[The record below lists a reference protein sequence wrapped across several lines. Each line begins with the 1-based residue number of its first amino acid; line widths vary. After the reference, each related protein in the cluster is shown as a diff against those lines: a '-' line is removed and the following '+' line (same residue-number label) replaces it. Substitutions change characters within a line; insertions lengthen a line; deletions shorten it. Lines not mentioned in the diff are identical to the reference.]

1 VHHFLLKL
9 NIKLTCELCKSKIFA
24 ENITILIQTQTMK
37 NFKNLLFVALFFITA
52 TVLGQTKIT
61 GMVVDEA
68 NQPLPGASVLVKGT
82 TNGTSTGFDGKFSL
96 QAKSN
101 SGVLVVSYISYKTK
115 EVSFSSSK
123 NNLTIQLLEDAG
135 SLEEIVIV
143 SNSFAIDRKTP
154 VAVSTIKAE
163 EIELKLGTQEF
174 PEILKSTPGVYATK
188 SGGGYGD
195 GRINLRGFNSENVA
209 VMINGVPVNDME
221 NGRVYWS
228 NWAGLG
234 DVTSAMQVQRGLGAS
249 KVAVPSIGGTIN
261 ILTKTSDVEEG
272 GNFGYSLANDGYN
285 KFGFTYST
293 GMMDNGVA
301 VSVSA
306 SSTEGNGYVDG
317 TSFKGFNYFINIT
330 KEFNDAHKLSLTA
343 FGAKQRHGQ
352 RQNRH
357 LISTFRASESGRKYN
372 SDWGYKQGQKTNSE
386 DNFYHKPQ
394 VSLNHYWNVSDK
406 TFVSTAAYVSVG
418 SGGGGGFAG
427 ANKFRFND
435 SDYRIGTLGTI
446 NFDKIVNEN
455 VAQGTAGSESI
466 LRASRNDHVWYGV
479 LSTLKTDVTEELTFL
494 TGLDVRGYKGIHF
507 TEVTDLLGGQY
518 YLDDSNLN
526 NPNNQAQV
534 GDKISYDNDG
544 KVGWFGGFAQLEY
557 SKNDLSGFISSNIS
571 NTSYQ
576 RVDRF
581 NYLDSDPGQTSE
593 KFSFI
598 GFGTKGGLNYNL
610 DENHGVFANLGYFE
624 RAPYF
629 NAIFTSFSSNT
640 DTNQDAPN
648 QKITSYELGYTLRT
662 EKLTANVNI
671 YRTQWKDRT
680 ETASFQQPDGSRATA
695 NILGV
700 NALHQGVE
708 VDFIYRA
715 TDKLNITGMASL
727 GDWRWGNNIENVKI
741 FDEDQVEVDEVDLFI
756 KDLHV
761 GDAAQTTFALG
772 TNYKLTTKTTFTVD
786 FNYFADLYSDFDPS
800 DRGTVAPDAWKV
812 PSFSLVDTAIRH
824 KFKFGSFDT
833 SIIARVNNVFDIN
846 YISDAQDR
854 GSSTAAEAQ
863 VYYGAGRTFSVG
875 AKINF

>member
-1 VHHFLLKL
+1 
-9 NIKLTCELCKSKIFA
+9 
-24 ENITILIQTQTMK
+24 MK
-37 NFKNLLFVALFFITA
+37 NFKNLLFVALFFVTA

-61 GMVVDEA
+61 GTIVDET

-82 TNGTSTGFDGKFSL
+82 TNGTSTDFNGKFSL

-101 SGVLVVSYISYKTK
+101 SGVLVVSFIGYKPN
-115 EVSFSSSK
+115 EVAFSSSK
-123 NNLTIQLLEDAG
+123 KNLTIKLQEDAG
-135 SLEEIVIV
+135 SLDEIVVV

-154 VAVSTIKAE
+154 VAVSTVKAAD
-163 EIELKLGTQEF
+163 IELKLGTQEF

-221 NGRVYWS
+221 SGRVFWS

-272 GNFGYSLANDGYN
+272 GNIGYSIANDGYS
-285 KFGFTYST
+285 KYGFTYST
-293 GMMDNGVA
+293 GLMDNGVA

-306 SSTEGNGYVDG
+306 SSTEGRGYVDG
-317 TSFKGFNYFINIT
+317 TAFKGFNYFVNIT

-343 FGAKQRHGQ
+343 FGAKQQHGQ

-357 LISTFRASESGRKYN
+357 LISTFRESDRGRKFN
-372 SDWGYKQGQKTNSE
+372 SDWGYKNGQETNSE

-394 VSLNHYWNVSDK
+394 ISLNHYWNVSDK
-406 TFVSTAAYVSVG
+406 TFVSTAAYVSFG
-418 SGGGGGFAG
+418 TGGGGGYRG
-427 ANKFRFND
+427 VNKFGFDNT
-435 SDYRIGTLGTI
+435 DYRIGNLGTI
-446 NFDKIVNEN
+446 NFDKIVDEN
-455 VAQGTAGSESI
+455 IALGTNGSESI

-479 LSTLKTDVTEELTFL
+479 LSTLKTDVTDELTFL
-494 TGLDVRGYKGIHF
+494 TGIDVRGYKGIHF

-518 YLDDSNLN
+518 YLDNSNKN
-526 NPNNQAQV
+526 NPNNQTQV
-534 GDKISYDNDG
+534 GDKIAYDNDG

-557 SKNDLSGFISSNIS
+557 SKDNLSGFLSANVS

-581 NYLDSDPGQTSE
+581 NYLDSDPEQTSE
-593 KFSFI
+593 KFNFI
-598 GFGTKGGLNYNL
+598 GFGTKGGVNYNL
-610 DENHGVFANLGYFE
+610 DDNHGIFANLGYFE

-629 NAIFTSFSSNT
+629 NAIFTSFVSNT
-640 DTNQDAPN
+640 DTNEDAPN
-648 QKITSYELGYTLRT
+648 QKITSYELGYTYRA

-671 YRTQWKDRT
+671 YRTEWRDRT
-680 ETASFQQPDGSRATA
+680 ETASFQQLDGTNATA

-700 NALHQGVE
+700 SAIHQGVE
-708 VDFIYRA
+708 LDFTYRA
-715 TDKLNITGMASL
+715 TDKLKITGMASL
-727 GDWRWGNNIENVKI
+727 GDWRWGSNVENVKI
-741 FDEDQVEVDEVDLFI
+741 FNDAQVEVAEVDLFI

-772 TNYKLTTKTTFTVD
+772 TSYKLTPETTFTID
-786 FNYFADLYSDFDPS
+786 ANHFANLYSDFDPS
-800 DRGTVAPDAWKV
+800 DRGTAGAPDAWKV
-812 PSFSLVDTAIRH
+812 PSFTLFDTAIRH

-833 SIIARVNNVFDIN
+833 SIIARVNNVFDTV

-854 GSSTAAEAQ
+854 GTSTAAEAQ

>member
-1 VHHFLLKL
+1 
-9 NIKLTCELCKSKIFA
+9 
-24 ENITILIQTQTMK
+24 MK
-37 NFKNLLFVALFFITA
+37 NFKNLLFVALFFATA

-61 GMVVDEA
+61 GTIVDET

-82 TNGTSTGFDGKFSL
+82 TNGTSTDFNGKFTL

-101 SGVLVVSYISYKTK
+101 SGVLVVSFIGYKSK
-115 EVSFSSSK
+115 EANFSSS
-123 NNLTIQLLEDAG
+123 NNSLTVKLAEDAG
-135 SLEEIVIV
+135 SLDEIVVI

-154 VAVSTIKAE
+154 VAVSTVKAA

-272 GNFGYSLANDGYN
+272 GNIAYSIANDGYN

-293 GMMDNGVA
+293 GLMDNGVA

-306 SSTEGNGYVDG
+306 SKTEGRGYVDG
-317 TSFKGFNYFINIT
+317 TEFTGFNYFVNIT
-330 KEFNDAHKLSLTA
+330 KEFNDEHKLSLTA
-343 FGAKQRHGQ
+343 FGAKQQHGQ

-357 LISTFRASESGRKYN
+357 LISTFRESDRGRKYN
-372 SDWGYKQGQKTNSE
+372 SDWGYKQGQKVNSE

-394 VSLNHYWNVSDK
+394 ISLNHYWNVSDK

-418 SGGGGGFAG
+418 SGGGGGYRG
-427 ANKFRFND
+427 VNKFGFDN
-435 SDYRIGTLGTI
+435 SDYRVGTLGTI
-446 NFDKIVNEN
+446 NFDKIVDEN
-455 VAQGTAGSESI
+455 IALGTNGSESI
-466 LRASRNDHVWYGV
+466 LRASRNDHIWYGV
-479 LSTLKTDVTEELTFL
+479 LSTLKTDVSDELTFL
-494 TGLDVRGYKGIHF
+494 TGL
-507 TEVTDLLGGQY
+507 EVTDLLGGQY
-518 YLDDSNLN
+518 YLDNSNLN
-526 NPNNQAQV
+526 NPNNQTQV
-534 GDKISYDNDG
+534 GDKIAYDNDG
-544 KVGWFGGFAQLEY
+544 KVGWIGGFAQLEY
-557 SKNDLSGFISSNIS
+557 SKDDLSGFISANVS

-581 NYLDSDPGQTSE
+581 NYLDSDPEQTSE
-593 KFSFI
+593 KFNFV
-598 GFGTKGGLNYNL
+598 GFGTKGGVNYNL
-610 DENHGVFANLGYFE
+610 NENHGIFANLGYFE

-629 NAIFTSFSSNT
+629 NAIFTSFTSNT
-640 DTNQDAPN
+640 DTNEDAPN
-648 QKITSYELGYTLRT
+648 QKITSYELGYTFRAEKFTANLNVYRT
-662 EKLTANVNI
+662 E
-671 YRTQWKDRT
+671 WKDRT
-680 ETASFQQPDGSRATA
+680 ETASFQQPDGTNATA

-700 NALHQGVE
+700 NAVHQGVE
-708 VDFIYRA
+708 LDFVYRA

-727 GDWRWGNNIENVKI
+727 GDWRWGSNVENVKI
-741 FDEDQVEVDEVDLFI
+741 FNDAQEEVDEVDLFI

-772 TNYKLTTKTTFTVD
+772 TSYKLTPETTFTID
-786 FNYFADLYSDFDPS
+786 ANYFADLYSDFDPS
-800 DRGTVAPDAWKV
+800 DRGTLGAPDAWKV
-812 PSFSLVDTAIRH
+812 PSFTLVDTAIRH
-824 KFKFGSFDT
+824 KFNFGSFDA
-833 SIIARVNNVFDIN
+833 SIIARVNNVFDTV

-854 GSSTAAEAQ
+854 GTSTAAEAQ